1 MPGPS
6 FHGLSVLTLE
16 SRRAAEQATL
26 IERFGG
32 RPIVAPSVREVP
44 LESQA
49 EAAAAIETVVAGRF
63 DCVVLLTGVGLRAWL
78 AVAAERGTREPF
90 VAALAKVRVVARG
103 PKPLVVLRELH
114 ITPWIV
120 APEPNTWREVL
131 GALDAR
137 SAEYTVTGR
146 QVAVQ
151 EYGVSNP
158 ELLHGL
164 TARGAIVTAVP
175 IYQWELPED
184 LEPLRA
190 AVDAVVAGHVDVVV
204 LTSGIQLTHLWRVA
218 TGMGK
223 GGALRDGLSRAVIA
237 SIGPTTTEEIRRRG
251 LEPDLEASHPKMGI
265 LVTEAASNAGALLAA
280 KRAAQG

>member
-16 SRRAAEQATL
+16 SRRATEQATL

-49 EAAAAIETVVAGRF
+49 DAGAAIDAVVAGRF
-63 DCVVLLTGVGLRAWL
+63 DCVVLLTGVGMRAWL
-78 AVAAERGTREPF
+78 AVATERGTRDSF
-90 VAALAKVRVVARG
+90 VAALAQTRVVARG
-103 PKPLVVLRELH
+103 PKPVVVLRELN
-114 ITPWIV
+114 ITPWVV

-131 GALDAR
+131 AALDAR
-137 SAEYTVTGR
+137 AAEYSVTGE

-158 ELLHGL
+158 ELVHAL
-164 TARGAIVTAVP
+164 TNRGAIVTAVP

-190 AVDAVVAGHVDVVV
+190 AVDAVIEGRVDVVV

-218 TGMGK
+218 NEMGK
-223 GGALRDGLSRAVIA
+223 GGALRDGLARAVIA
-237 SIGPTTTEEIRRRG
+237 SIGPTTSEEIRRRG
-251 LEPDLEASHPKMGI
+251 LVPDLEASHPKMGI
-265 LVTEAASNAGALLAA
+265 LVTEAAANARTLLTA
-280 KRAAQG
+280 KRAAKA